1 MTFIRDAVGLMLGG
15 ATAWYLVSWGSR
27 LLLSAPQYDEK
38 YSFDEQ
44 GFSSIPDAEG
54 YRVV

>member
-27 LLLSAPQYDEK
+27 LLLQAPSEE
-38 YSFDEQ
+38 FDQQ